1 MFFTRRFDVSESFI
15 VLNDCSLLIC
25 QSIIQD
31 LLNDKQSL
39 NIRVSRKQRFSS
51 QQLYKQTSDRPNIN
65 RFPIFSI
72 SNKEF
77 WSSIPTS
84 RYIICIVLLIVQWSS
99 KSKIAHLQNAIFW
112 NEQIF
117 RFDVSMNNVMRMYK
131 GYSSY

>member
-1 MFFTRRFDVSESFI
+1 MFFTRRFDVSKPFI

-65 RFPIFSI
+65 RFPVFSI
-72 SNKEF
+72 SNKKF

-84 RYIICIVLLIVQWSS
+84 RYIISIVLLIVQWSS
-99 KSKIAHLQNAIFW
+99 KSKIAHLQNPIFW